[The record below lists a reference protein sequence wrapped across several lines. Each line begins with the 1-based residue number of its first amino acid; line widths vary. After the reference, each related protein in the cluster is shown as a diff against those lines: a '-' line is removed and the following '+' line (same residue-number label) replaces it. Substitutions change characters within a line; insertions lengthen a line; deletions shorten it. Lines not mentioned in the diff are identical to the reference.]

1 METGAKMIVVDFLNT
16 LNIQFDNGKSNNIM
30 LK

>member
-16 LNIQFDNGKSNNIM
+16 RIQFDNGKSNNIM

>member
-16 LNIQFDNGKSNNIM
+16 PIQYDNGKSNNIM